1 MGRVCHFLVSRI
13 VGARVDQIVAGA
25 AAAIALLLS
34 AARSEA
40 APPTAATPELT
51 LSSYAQPGLL
61 VPLPGGRRLSIRCTG
76 EGSPTV
82 ILTAGAGDQSL
93 AWRGIQSA
101 LSGPVRVCAWDRP
114 GFGFSDSSTGA
125 QDVVHLTDS
134 LEAALAVA
142 TIGPPYVLVGH
153 SLGSFETLMFAF
165 RHPRDVAGIVLVDPA
180 GPFQDE
186 RLRKAAPATYAVIDG
201 FQTAQIAHL
210 RRCIH
215 EMEKEPPTSDA
226 STVGHDCVME
236 PVKEFPSD
244 LNRALI
250 RIDSDVA
257 DKRDLLSLLN
267 NMFSGVDSRE
277 LKKAWHPLGAT
288 PLIVLTAGEPPQIPV
303 TGPAKDQM
311 AALQAEWSR
320 MHDDMA
326 SLSTQ
331 GSNRAVPG
339 ATHYIHHDRPQV
351 VVDAINEVIGAT
363 IRARADTV
371 QGSSTILPR
380 ICPSPSSEKAAR
392 T

>member
-1 MGRVCHFLVSRI
+1 
-13 VGARVDQIVAGA
+13 
-25 AAAIALLLS
+25 
-34 AARSEA
+34 
-40 APPTAATPELT
+40 
-51 LSSYAQPGLL
+51 
-61 VPLPGGRRLSIRCTG
+61 
-76 EGSPTV
+76 
-82 ILTAGAGDQSL
+82 
-93 AWRGIQSA
+93 
-101 LSGPVRVCAWDRP
+101 
-114 GFGFSDSSTGA
+114 
-125 QDVVHLTDS
+125 VVHLTDS

-201 FQTAQIAHL
+201 FQTGQIAHL

-215 EMEKEPPTSDA
+215 EMEKGPPTSDA

-250 RIDSDVA
+250 RIDGDVA
-257 DKRDLLSLLN
+257 DKRDLLSLLD

-331 GSNRAVPG
+331 GSNRVVPR

-380 ICPSPSSEKAAR
+380 LCPCPSREKAAR